1 MMTQE
6 TFETLERAGWS
17 AKAGAYDDMFATIT
31 DQAIAHMLD
40 SLGALANKRLLD
52 VACGTGHI
60 AGTAAGRGAHSEGID
75 FATTMVEQAKAR
87 FPGVP
92 FREGDACRL
101 PYENGTF
108 DAVTCGFGLLHMA
121 QPEQAMKEASRV
133 LKSGGRYAFTV
144 WCSPDQGGEFFR
156 LVMGA
161 VQKHGTL
168 NVPLPAAPPMF
179 RFADPNECAKSLMA
193 AGFADPV
200 VTVLPLTWRAVQA
213 EDVLELIYKGAVRTP
228 MVLEAQTEHAREAI
242 HRAILEESEKLRN
255 GGTIEI
261 RFPASMASARK
272 G

>member
-1 MMTQE
+1 MTQD

-17 AKAGAYDDMFATIT
+17 AKAGAYDDLFATIT
-31 DQAIAHMLD
+31 DQAIAPMLD
-40 SLGALANKRLLD
+40 SFGALSNKRLLD

-60 AGTAAGRGAHSEGID
+60 AGSASGRGARSEGID
-75 FATTMVEQAKAR
+75 FATTMVEHAKRR

-101 PYENGTF
+101 PFADGTF
-108 DAVTCGFGLLHMA
+108 DAVACGFGLLHMA
-121 QPEQAMKEASRV
+121 QPEQAIKEAWRV

-144 WCSPDQGGEFFR
+144 WCSPDQGGEFFK

-161 VQKHGTL
+161 VQKHGTFD
-168 NVPLPAAPPMF
+168 VPLPAAPPMF
-179 RFADPNECAKSLMA
+179 RFADPNECAKALTA

-200 VTVLPLTWRAVQA
+200 VTVLPLSWRTAKA
-213 EDVLELIYKGAVRTP
+213 EDVLDLIYKGAVRTP
-228 MVLEAQTEHAREAI
+228 MVLEAQTDRVREAI
-242 HRAILEESEKLRN
+242 HHAIMEESEKFRS